1 MLHSDIS
8 TADALAHLHT
18 AEPNDAAS
26 LDRRRFLRLLGLG
39 LGAGVAGSMVGSPL
53 LDQLMPGHD
62 PAAWAAGP
70 IGAHDGILVL
80 IGMYGGNDGLNS
92 VVPITDSAYYHQ
104 RGSLA
109 IANTAALP
117 IDATTGLH
125 PNLTEFK
132 RQWNLGQLAIVE
144 GIGYANPDLSHFNS
158 IAYWMSGR
166 PNTASSTG
174 WIGRWLDGHLAG
186 ARDLFAAAHIGDSVP
201 LTMVGAVSRGTSVP
215 ASAPTFGADA
225 TPADLHR
232 SRAIR
237 AMKTTN
243 QGTWHNLVSSALVDA
258 LDVGKTL
265 APVIPATGM
274 AAGPLSSQLEVAA
287 RMINANLGFRVL
299 STSLNDFDH
308 HADHRTEH
316 AARMTELNDGVRRFF
331 EVLNPA
337 WAHRVTVATF
347 SEFGRT
353 SWANESLGTDH
364 GTAAPQF
371 VIGPNVQGG
380 RYGQRPTIAG
390 LARWERMAH
399 HVDYR
404 SYYASLLD
412 GWMGGGSTDVLGGT
426 FANLGLFRS
435 GPGQI

>member
-1 MLHSDIS
+1 
-8 TADALAHLHT
+8 
-18 AEPNDAAS
+18 
-26 LDRRRFLRLLGLG
+26 
-39 LGAGVAGSMVGSPL
+39 
-53 LDQLMPGHD
+53 
-62 PAAWAAGP
+62 
-70 IGAHDGILVL
+70 
-80 IGMYGGNDGLNS
+80 
-92 VVPITDSAYYHQ
+92 
-104 RGSLA
+104 
-109 IANTAALP
+109 
-117 IDATTGLH
+117 
-125 PNLTEFK
+125 
-132 RQWNLGQLAIVE
+132 
-144 GIGYANPDLSHFNS
+144 
-158 IAYWMSGR
+158 
-166 PNTASSTG
+166 
-174 WIGRWLDGHLAG
+174 
-186 ARDLFAAAHIGDSVP
+186 
-201 LTMVGAVSRGTSVP
+201 
-215 ASAPTFGADA
+215 
-225 TPADLHR
+225 
-232 SRAIR
+232 
-237 AMKTTN
+237 
-243 QGTWHNLVSSALVDA
+243 
-258 LDVGKTL
+258 
-265 APVIPATGM
+265 
-274 AAGPLSSQLEVAA
+274 
-287 RMINANLGFRVL
+287 MINANLGFRVL

-435 GPGQI
+435 SPGQI